1 MQSLGDKLYEI
12 VSTTKMKL
20 FNQGELAQLT
30 YQAFHKYV
38 KEIEN
43 SQEQEIDISYP
54 VGYTASKETIESN
67 IKYTKDELIE
77 KYNFLSLNQLPING
91 IYSLITLIEA
101 MFTDLLKAII
111 LKYPKKL
118 GNKKQINISTVLS
131 LNSIEEIHL
140 DIINKLLNE
149 LTYKSPAEF
158 IKEFKDITSVDLLET
173 PATHRYKEIKATR
186 DIYIHNNG
194 IANEIYVAK
203 AETLTRATI
212 GQVLPISI
220 QYFLESYEYC
230 LQLTEFLESKLHE
243 VWISEQYEAELARRL
258 HNKTQEEEQV

>member
-1 MQSLGDKLYEI
+1 MESLGDKLYDI
-12 VSTTKMKL
+12 INTTKMEL

-38 KEIEN
+38 QEIEN
-43 SQEQEIDISYP
+43 SEEEISISYP
-54 VGYTASKETIESN
+54 VGYTPAKETIESN
-67 IKYTKDELIE
+67 VKYTKEVLID
-77 KYNFLSLNQLPING
+77 KYNFLSLKQLPING

-101 MFTDLLKAII
+101 MFTDILKAII
-111 LKYPKKL
+111 LRYPKKL
-118 GNKKQINISTVLS
+118 GNKKQISISTILS

-158 IKEFKDITSVDLLET
+158 IKEFKDITSIDLLET

-194 IANEIYVAK
+194 ITNEIYIAK

-212 GQVLPISI
+212 GQDLPINI

-230 LQLTEFLESKLHE
+230 LQLTEFLELKLHE
-243 VWISEQYEAELARRL
+243 VWTSEKFSAELERRL
-258 HNKTQEEEQV
+258 SSITENDKKTK